1 MRIYLACT
9 VRGDRSAVA
18 ALRSLVAGLQQDGHT
33 ILTTHLLEVGVE
45 AAEAALSERDVYQRD
60 IAWLESCDLL
70 IADASGSSFGVGFE
84 VGYVLGRSDG
94 TGQRVFLLYRSDR
107 LNHISRLIAG
117 NSHPRCTVLTYDN
130 PTDLVEQVS
139 RRLRDTLT

>member
-1 MRIYLACT
+1 
-9 VRGDRSAVA
+9 
-18 ALRSLVAGLQQDGHT
+18 
-33 ILTTHLLEVGVE
+33 
-45 AAEAALSERDVYQRD
+45 
-60 IAWLESCDLL
+60 
-70 IADASGSSFGVGFE
+70 